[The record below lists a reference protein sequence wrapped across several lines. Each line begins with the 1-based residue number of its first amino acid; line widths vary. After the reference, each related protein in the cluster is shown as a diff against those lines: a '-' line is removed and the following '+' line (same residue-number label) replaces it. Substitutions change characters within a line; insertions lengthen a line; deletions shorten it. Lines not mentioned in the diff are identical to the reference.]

1 MNDNYP
7 KIKNVIFDWSGTLSN
22 DFDMAYN
29 AAVLIFKKMNHE
41 PISRDTFKREMRQ
54 PYMDFWNDYFPNLT
68 QEKQDEMFKEATSKV
83 KQPTIYPGVKDELER
98 LQAKGVNR
106 IVISSFLDEKV
117 KKNAEDYEVKHL
129 FQEITGSI
137 PNKEGAIE
145 EIIERNNFNPEETA
159 YVGDMPHDIKAGKKA
174 GVITVGISWGYKP
187 ADILAEEGP
196 DYIIDDIKELKSVV

>member
-1 MNDNYP
+1 MNNKP
-7 KIKNVIFDWSGTLSN
+7 NIKNVIFDWSGTLSN
-22 DFDMAYN
+22 DFDMAYD
-29 AAVLIFKKMNHE
+29 AAVLIFKKMNHK

-54 PYMDFWNDYFPNLT
+54 PYMDFWNDYFPDLT

-83 KQPTIYPGVKDELER
+83 KQPVIYPGVKNELER
-98 LQAKGVNR
+98 LKAKGVNR

-137 PNKEGAIE
+137 PNKEDAIE
-145 EIIERNNFNPEETA
+145 EIIKRNNFDPEETA

-187 ADILAEEGP
+187 ADILAEEDP
-196 DYIIDDIKELKSVV
+196 DYIINDIEELKSVL